1 MATIQR
7 QEGSHYS
14 NSLTNGYI
22 PGDAATGHVVRY
34 IDEFVDAL
42 DPYDTPF
49 LTTIG
54 IGKEIDNPKP
64 EWGQRR
70 QLPHQVTL
78 GASMTNVQTTLTVDT
93 GQGAYLQQY
102 MVLLIVDPTNGNERV
117 WIPTAP
123 AGWSAADAPDV
134 IRAQGGDTAV
144 AHTAPLT
151 VEVIGIAEPVNVD
164 HAETSYLFGDW
175 DYNYLQRFGGYLEF
189 DNIGRYVP
197 NHEIKGDQLLEHIEE
212 KAKDYKLLLEKAVIN
227 GRRQAGTPDASA
239 KRPMMMGGIGQFLTT
254 NVFDQSDALL
264 TVAALENATADVW
277 TKVDTRLANTLYMNM
292 NTKRIL
298 DRLIEPIRFTNMGA
312 NDTRVDMR
320 FTGVRLET
328 GDFRFVVSRYMP
340 DGEIWGLTP
349 SSISIHPFK
358 NSRWSVRDHE
368 TDGDYS
374 KRSIHGVYTL
384 IMKKERQM
392 FRIHNFDTTLANY
405 TMGL

>member
-7 QEGSHYS
+7 QDGSHYS

-54 IGKEIDNPKP
+54 IGKEINNPKV

-78 GASMTNVQTTLTVDT
+78 ASDVNSSAEGIPLSS

-102 MVLLIVDPTNGNERV
+102 MVLKIENELV
-117 WIPTAP
+117 WIDEPPST
-123 AGWSAADAPDV
+123 WTAADTPDV
-134 IRAQGGDTAV
+134 IRGMAGTTNV
-144 AHTAPLT
+144 SHTAPVT
-151 VEVIGIAEPVNVD
+151 IEVVGIAEPVNVD
-164 HAETSYLFGDW
+164 HAEGSYIFGDW
-175 DYNYLQRFGGYLEF
+175 DYNYLQRFGTYLEF

-197 NHEIKGDQLLEHIEE
+197 NHEISGDQLLEHIEE
-212 KAKDYKLLLEKAVIN
+212 KARDLKLLLEKAVIN
-227 GRRQAGTPDASA
+227 GRRAVGTPDASA
-239 KRPMMMGGIGQFLTT
+239 KRPMMMGGISQFLTT
-254 NVFDQSDALL
+254 NVFDQSGADL
-264 TVAALENATADVW
+264 TVNALENATADVW
-277 TKVDTRLANTLYMNM
+277 QKVDTKLANTLYMNM
-292 NTKRIL
+292 KTKRIL
-298 DRLIEPIRFTNMGA
+298 DRLIEPIRFSSMGSK
-312 NDTRVDMR
+312 DTSVDLR

-328 GDFRFVVSRYMP
+328 GDFKFVVSRYMP

-358 NSRWSVRDHE
+358 NSRWSIREHE
-368 TDGDYS
+368 TQGDYS
-374 KRSIHGVYTL
+374 KKSIHGVYTL
-384 IMKKERQM
+384 VVKKERQM
-392 FRIHNFDTTLANY
+392 FRIHNFNTDLADY